1 MYGTY
6 FPPHGPDR
14 SEPIG
19 INFRSI
25 VANFFSN
32 PDRSKFLEIDE
43 RVRNQSS
50 SNLFCLMSLNS
61 PFMTIFHK
69 LPLTKESQSPVNFY
83 GADLFPLFLASNDLV
98 SRVL

>member
-1 MYGTY
+1 MARIFRHTDPIDRNRLELI
-6 FPPHGPDR
+6 FDR
-14 SEPIG
+14 SWRI
-19 INFRSI
+19 
-25 VANFFSN
+25 FFSN

-83 GADLFPLFLASNDLV
+83 GADLFPLFLPSNDLV